1 MLGGKL
7 PEEAVTID
15 LDELR
20 KDCWL
25 GVPHKL
31 RPVAWRILSV
41 RMGPDGTQLNFGWH
55 IGWHKI
61 SNLSMP

>member
-7 PEEAVTID
+7 PDEAVTID

-31 RPVAWRILSV
+31 RPLAWRILSV
-41 RMGPDGTQLNFGWH
+41 RMGAEDTLLP
-55 IGWHKI
+55 
-61 SNLSMP
+61 